1 MSFNSYIF
9 ILLFLPI
16 LLIGYYGLQH
26 FKLHKCALIYMTGMS
41 LWFYGYYSV
50 SGLALL
56 VLGIL
61 INYLLVQGMWRM
73 EKKQIRK
80 GLFFTALLWN
90 LGMLL
95 YFKYANFFIEN
106 ISQISGTEMSGLS
119 LVLPLGISFYTFQ
132 QIAYV
137 VDSYRKDCENYS
149 LLEYAAFVTFFPKV
163 VQGPLASHEQIIH
176 AFRDEKNGAVNY
188 ENLSKGLYAFVLGLA
203 KKVLIADTLAPLI
216 AEGYYDPNGM
226 NATTTLLIMLSY
238 TMQIYYDFSG
248 YCDMAMG
255 IGYMLN
261 IRLPMNFNS
270 PYKAISIDEFWDRW
284 HMTLTGFF
292 TKYVYFPLG
301 GSRKGKVRTYVNIMI
316 VFLLSGFWHGANW
329 TFIWWGAM
337 HGIVKVIERIGKT
350 WISKIPK
357 WIRGGF
363 TFIFVTVAWSLFRA
377 RSLAQAKELWG
388 QIFVGEY
395 SVVQEDFTEIFNNL
409 LEVKILMRMGLS
421 GLIESYP
428 FLPLVI
434 FVLGITIAC
443 FIMKNTQQ
451 KLDEFKGSNLKIGTI
466 ILLLLWCLVSLT
478 NANEF
483 LYVNF

>member
-16 LLIGYYGLQH
+16 LLIGYYGLQY

-61 INYLLVQGMWRM
+61 INYLLVQGMWRI

-106 ISQISGTEMSGLS
+106 ISQIFETEMSGLS

-203 KKVLIADTLAPLI
+203 KKVLIADTLAPL
-216 AEGYYDPNGM
+216 AAKGYYNTDTL
-226 NATTTLLIMLSY
+226 NATTMILSMLMY
-238 TMQIYYDFSG
+238 ALQIYYDFSG
-248 YCDMAMG
+248 YCDMALG

-261 IRLPMNFNS
+261 IKLPINFNS
-270 PYKAISIDEFWDRW
+270 PYKSTSIDEFWNRW
-284 HMTLTGFF
+284 HISLTQFF

-301 GSRKGKVRTYVNIMI
+301 GSRKGAIRTYINILT
-316 VFLLSGFWHGANW
+316 VFLLSGLWHGANW
-329 TFIWWGAM
+329 TFIIWGAM
-337 HGIVKVIERIGKT
+337 HGMAKVLERIGKK
-350 WISKIPK
+350 WIEKIPK
-357 WIRGGF
+357 AIRGVF
-363 TFIFVTVAWSLFRA
+363 TFVFVVIAWSLFRA
-377 RSLAQAKELWG
+377 ESFRHATKVWRQAFTGGYDRIEPKVVEL
-388 QIFVGEY
+388 
-395 SVVQEDFTEIFNNL
+395 FNEL
-409 LEVKILMRMGLS
+409 LEVKILGRLGPKVMECLP
-421 GLIESYP
+421 E
-428 FLPLVI
+428 LPLLV
-434 FVLGITIAC
+434 FVGGITIAC
-443 FIMKNTQQ
+443 FVMKNTQQ
-451 KLDEFKGSNLKIGTI
+451 KLDEFKGTNLKIVTI
-466 ILLLLWCLVSLT
+466 VLLLLWCLVSLT
-478 NANEF
+478 NANAF